1 MYAHSSESRGLL
13 AASRIHT
20 RGGTPVVLRVSDL
33 DASRKFYF
41 DLLGFVPAEGY
52 GYSDSRVVLVS
63 PLLAHGFRSIVLTR
77 ERYGVMSN
85 GLMLELETSAE
96 LLDRYLLARLLGAR
110 TTPLMTH
117 GRHLTVT
124 ITDPDGN
131 ELELRGH
138 QNPTREL
145 PPTSTPATS
154 SDSQTRR
161 WGRTTERDSTPRSR
175 HGRDSGEGAGPGEDG
190 SLAWFDSYCSDKGES
205 AA

>member
-52 GYSDSRVVLVS
+52 GYSDTRVVLVS

-85 GLMLELETSAE
+85 GLILELETSAE
-96 LLDRYLLARLLGAR
+96 LLDRYMLARLLGAR

-138 QNPTREL
+138 EKSARETSPNPTA
-145 PPTSTPATS
+145 PAI
-154 SDSQTRR
+154 SQTRR

-175 HGRDSGEGAGPGEDG
+175 HGRDSGEGSGPSEDG
-190 SLAWFDSYCSDKGES
+190 SLAWFDSYCSGKGES